1 MGKSKNGGTRSFIR
15 GRVGADVY
23 SIGKDAAGKKQQIV
37 RSLAETVA
45 NPQTAAQM
53 RGRMIMSTV
62 MQGVSAMSV
71 LIDHAFD
78 SVPSGQPCISEFI
91 SRNYAAIKADV
102 AAHPASGNAFGLVKY
117 GEKGAKQGTYV
128 VSDGKALLPSA
139 IVNAAAGAVIT
150 AAGESLTLGAVRSA
164 LGLSSGEFITLMGL
178 SAGGAL
184 EFTRIHLSST
194 MADTTVITSDNV
206 SSALGLESF
215 GTPTVTVSGMTITI
229 ALANAQANS
238 ALIISKQVNGAYQHN
253 KATLLAVTDPEY
265 AADVALPTYPQG
277 EQMILNGGNF
287 NGGGSVTPVTPTYN
301 PAIATVTANGN
312 SVAKGSTNVQLAA
325 DGVITGSVQG
335 LDPSVTYVALLD
347 NSRSGTSAAPPAGAE
362 VTISNNT
369 FEIAPSE
376 TGDTG
381 PYYLYLAS
389 KANGQY
395 TVIEQW
401 ASFTWAES

>member
-23 SIGKDAAGKKQQIV
+23 SIGKDAAGKKQQVV

-62 MQGVSAMSV
+62 MQAVSATSV

-128 VSDGKALLPSA
+128 VADGKALLPSA
-139 IVNAAAGAVIT
+139 IVNTAAGAVIT

-164 LGLSSGEFITLMGL
+164 LGLGSGEFITLMGL

-194 MADTTVITSDNV
+194 LADTTVITSENV

-215 GTPTVTVSGMTITI
+215 GTPSVTVSGMTITI

-253 KATLLAVTDPEY
+253 KATLLAVTDPDY

-347 NSRSGTSAAPPAGAE
+347 VSRSGTSAAPPAGAE

-369 FEIAPSE
+369 FEIGPSE
-376 TGDTG
+376 AGDTG
-381 PYYLYLAS
+381 PFYLYLAS

-395 TVIEQW
+395 TIIEQW

>member
-1 MGKSKNGGTRSFIR
+1 MGKSKNGGTRSFLR

-45 NPQTAAQM
+45 NPQTEAQM

-62 MQGVSAMSV
+62 MQAVSAMSV

-128 VSDGKALLPSA
+128 VADGKALLPAA
-139 IVNAAAGAVIT
+139 IVNTATGAQIDVS
-150 AAGESLTLGAVRSA
+150 GDSLTLGAVRSA
-164 LGLSSGEFITLMGL
+164 LGLGSGEFITLMGI
-178 SAGGAL
+178 SASGAL

-194 MADTTVITSDNV
+194 MADTTAITSDNV
-206 SSALGLESF
+206 TEALGLESF
-215 GTPTVTVSGMTITI
+215 GTPTVSVAGLSIMI

-253 KATLLAVTDPEY
+253 KATLLAVTDPTY

-287 NGGGSVTPVTPTYN
+287 NGGGSVSPVTPTYN
-301 PAIATVTANGN
+301 PAIVSVTANGN
-312 SVAKGSTNVQLAA
+312 SVAKGAA
-325 DGVITGSVQG
+325 KTTVTGGAKISGTTEG
-335 LDPSVTYVALLD
+335 LDTSVTYVAILD
-347 NSRSGTSAAPPAGAE
+347 VNRTGTSAAPPTGGE
-362 VTISNNT
+362 TDIVNNA
-369 FEIAPSE
+369 FQIMPEESE
-376 TGDTG
+376 DTQ
-381 PYYLYLAS
+381 PYFLYLCS
-389 KANGQY
+389 KAGGNY
-395 TVIEQW
+395 TVIEKW
-401 ASFTWAES
+401 SEFEWSY